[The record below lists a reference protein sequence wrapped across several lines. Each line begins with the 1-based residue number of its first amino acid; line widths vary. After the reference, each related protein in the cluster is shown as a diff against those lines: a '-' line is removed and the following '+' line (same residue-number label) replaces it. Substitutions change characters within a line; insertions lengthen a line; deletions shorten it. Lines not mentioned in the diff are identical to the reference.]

1 MAGKNGQKSKLYYE
15 GVIMEPGQFLW
26 VEKYR
31 PRTVEECVLPESV
44 KKQFATFIQKGEVPN
59 LLLSGTAGT
68 GKTTLAR
75 ALCESLGCDYIVING
90 SDEGRQID
98 TLRTKIRS
106 FASAVSFEGKT
117 KVVILDE
124 ADYMNR
130 ESVQPALRGFIE
142 TFSENCRFIFTCNY
156 SNRLIDPLHS
166 RTTVIDF
173 KIAPSDRPNLASKFM
188 DRMKYIL
195 NTEGVQYNEK
205 VLAELLMKH
214 FPDYRRVLNEL
225 QRYSVS
231 GVIDEGI
238 LSNFQEINAKQLLES
253 LREKDWKKMRQW
265 VANNVDT
272 DPQGIFRQIYDI
284 LLPEVK
290 SVPQVVLLI
299 ADYQYKAAFV
309 ADQEINLTA
318 CLTEIMANVEFK

>member
-1 MAGKNGQKSKLYYE
+1 
-15 GVIMEPGQFLW
+15 MEPGQFLW

-31 PRTVEECVLPESV
+31 PRTVDECVLPEDV
-44 KKQFATFIQKGEVPN
+44 KKQFEAFIKKGEVPN

-142 TFSENCRFIFTCNY
+142 TFSENCRFVFTCNY
-156 SNRLIDPLHS
+156 ANRLIDPLDS

-173 KIAPSDRPNLASKFM
+173 KINPSDRPALASKFM
-188 DRMKYIL
+188 ERMKYIL
-195 NTEGVQYNEK
+195 DTEGVQYNEK

-284 LLPEVK
+284 LLPEIK
-290 SVPQVVLLI
+290 SIPQVVLLI

-309 ADQEINLTA
+309 ADQEINITA

>member
-1 MAGKNGQKSKLYYE
+1 
-15 GVIMEPGQFLW
+15 MEPGQFLW

-31 PRTVEECVLPESV
+31 PHNIDDCILPQEV
-44 KKQFATFIQKGEVPN
+44 KSTFKDFIKSGEVPN
-59 LLLSGTAGT
+59 LLLSGTSGT

-75 ALCESLGCDYIVING
+75 ALCEELGCDYIIING

-98 TLRTKIRS
+98 TLRTKIRT

-124 ADYMNR
+124 ADYLNR
-130 ESVQPALRGFIE
+130 ESVQPALRAFIE
-142 TFSENCRFIFTCNY
+142 TFAENCRFIFTCNY
-156 SNRLIDPLHS
+156 SNRIIDPLHS
-166 RTTVIDF
+166 RTTVVDF
-173 KIAPSDRPNLASKFM
+173 KITPSDRPKLAAKFLK
-188 DRMKYIL
+188 RMKDIL
-195 NTEGVQYNEK
+195 TSEGVNYSEN
-205 VLAELLMKH
+205 VLAELLMKY

-231 GVIDEGI
+231 GSIDEGI
-238 LSNFQEINAKQLLES
+238 LSNFQEINAKQLIES
-253 LREKDWKKMRQW
+253 LRDKEWKKMRQW

-272 DPQGIFRQIYDI
+272 DPQGIFRQIYDT

-290 SVPQVVLLI
+290 SIPQLVLLI

>member
-1 MAGKNGQKSKLYYE
+1 
-15 GVIMEPGQFLW
+15 MEAGQFLW

-31 PRTVEECVLPESV
+31 PSRIEDCILPEQV
-44 KKQFATFIQKGEVPN
+44 KEQFTQFISKGEVPN
-59 LLLSGTAGT
+59 LLLSGSAGT
-68 GKTTLAR
+68 GKTTIAR
-75 ALCESLGCDYIVING
+75 ALCNELGCDYIVING

-98 TLRTKIRS
+98 TLRTKIKQ

-130 ESVQPALRGFIE
+130 ESVQPALRAFIE

-156 SNRLIDPLHS
+156 ANRLIEPLHS

-173 KIAPSDRPNLASKFM
+173 KLAPSDKPVLASKFLK
-188 DRMKYIL
+188 RMEYIL
-195 NTEGVQYNEK
+195 GTEGVDFSQR
-205 VLAELLMKH
+205 VLAELLNKH
-214 FPDYRRVLNEL
+214 FPDYRRVINEL
-225 QRYSVS
+225 QRYSV
-231 GVIDEGI
+231 GGKIDEGI
-238 LSNFQEINAKQLLES
+238 LSNFQEINAKALVES

-265 VANNVDT
+265 IANNVDT
-272 DPQGIFRQIYDI
+272 DPQAIFRQIYDI

-290 SVPQVVLLI
+290 GIPHLVLLI

>member
-1 MAGKNGQKSKLYYE
+1 MTTPQ
-15 GVIMEPGQFLW
+15 QFLW

-31 PRTVEECVLPESV
+31 PMAIQDCILPESV
-44 KKQFATFIQKGEVPN
+44 KKQFQQFIAKGEVPN

-68 GKTTLAR
+68 GKTTIAR
-75 ALCESLGCDYIVING
+75 ALCNELNCDYIVING

-98 TLRTKIRS
+98 TLRTKIKQ

-130 ESVQPALRGFIE
+130 DSVQPALRGFIE
-142 TFSENCRFIFTCNY
+142 QFAENCRFIFTCNY

-173 KIAPSDRPNLASKFM
+173 KLAPSDRPVLASKFLK
-188 DRMKYIL
+188 RMEYIL
-195 NTEGVQYNEK
+195 NNENVEYNQR
-205 VLAELLMKH
+205 VLAELLNKH
-214 FPDYRRVLNEL
+214 FPDYRRVINEL
-225 QRYSVS
+225 QRYSV
-231 GVIDEGI
+231 GGNIDEGI
-238 LSNFQEINAKQLLES
+238 LSNFQEVNAKALIEG
-253 LREKDWKKMRQW
+253 LREKDWRKMRQW

-272 DPQGIFRQIYDI
+272 DPQAIFRQIYDI

-290 SVPQVVLLI
+290 SPARLVLDI

-318 CLTEIMANVEFK
+318 CLTQIMVDSEFK

>member
-1 MAGKNGQKSKLYYE
+1 MTTPE
-15 GVIMEPGQFLW
+15 QFLW
-26 VEKYR
+26 VERYR
-31 PRTVEECVLPESV
+31 PRSIEDCILPESV
-44 KKQFATFIQKGEVPN
+44 KKQFTQFINKGEVPN
-59 LLLSGTAGT
+59 LLLSGSAGT
-68 GKTTLAR
+68 GKTTIAR
-75 ALCESLGCDYIVING
+75 ALCNELDCDYIIING

-98 TLRTKIRS
+98 TLRTKIRQ

-124 ADYMNR
+124 ADYLNKD
-130 ESVQPALRGFIE
+130 SVQPALRAFIE

-156 SNRLIDPLHS
+156 SNRIISPLHS

-173 KIAPSDRPNLASKFM
+173 KIPPSDRPNLASKFLK
-188 DRMKYIL
+188 RMEYIL
-195 NTEGVQYNEK
+195 DTEGVDYNQR
-205 VLAELLMKH
+205 VLSELLMKY
-214 FPDYRRVLNEL
+214 FPDYRRVINEL

-231 GVIDEGI
+231 GKIDEGI
-238 LSNFQEINAKQLLES
+238 LSNFQEINAKALIES

-265 VANNVDT
+265 IANNVDT
-272 DPQGIFRQIYDI
+272 DPQHIFRQIYDI
-284 LLPEVK
+284 LIPEVK
-290 SVPQVVLLI
+290 GIPHLVLLI

>member
-1 MAGKNGQKSKLYYE
+1 
-15 GVIMEPGQFLW
+15 MEASQFLW

-31 PRTVEECVLPESV
+31 PKHIKDCILPESV
-44 KKQFATFIQKGEVPN
+44 KKQFQQFISKKEIPN

-68 GKTTLAR
+68 GKTTVAR
-75 ALCESLGCDYIVING
+75 ALCEELGCDYIIING

-98 TLRTKIRS
+98 TLRTKIKQ

-124 ADYMNR
+124 ADYLNR
-130 ESVQPALRGFIE
+130 DSVQPALRAFIE
-142 TFSENCRFIFTCNY
+142 NFSENCRFIFTCNY
-156 SNRLIDPLHS
+156 SNRIIKPLHS

-173 KIAPSDRPNLASKFM
+173 KIAPKDRPKMASKFLE
-188 DRMKYIL
+188 RMQYIL
-195 NTEGVQYNEK
+195 TNENVDYSEK
-205 VLAELLMKH
+205 VLAELLMKY

-238 LSNFQEINAKQLLES
+238 LSNFQEINAKNLIES
-253 LREKDWKKMRQW
+253 LRDKDWKKMRQW
-265 VANNVDT
+265 VVNNVDT
-272 DPQGIFRQIYDI
+272 DPQMIFRQIYDI

-290 SVPQVVLLI
+290 GIPHLVLLI

-318 CLTEIMANVEFK
+318 CLTEIMANVEFS

>member
-1 MAGKNGQKSKLYYE
+1 MTTPQ
-15 GVIMEPGQFLW
+15 QFLW

-31 PRTVEECVLPESV
+31 PMHIQDCILPESV
-44 KKQFATFIQKGEVPN
+44 KKQFLQFIAKGEVPN

-68 GKTTLAR
+68 GKTTIAR
-75 ALCESLGCDYIVING
+75 ALCTELNCDYIVING

-98 TLRTKIRS
+98 TLRTKIKQ

-130 ESVQPALRGFIE
+130 DSVQPALRGFIE
-142 TFSENCRFIFTCNY
+142 QFAENCRFIFTCNY

-173 KIAPSDRPNLASKFM
+173 KLAPSARPVLASKFLK
-188 DRMKYIL
+188 RMEFIL
-195 NTEGVQYNEK
+195 TNEGVEYNQR
-205 VLAELLMKH
+205 VLAELLNKH
-214 FPDYRRVLNEL
+214 FPDYRRVINEL
-225 QRYSVS
+225 QRYSV
-231 GVIDEGI
+231 GGNIDEGI
-238 LSNFQEINAKQLLES
+238 LSNFQEVNAKALIEG
-253 LREKDWKKMRQW
+253 LREKDWRKMRQW

-272 DPQGIFRQIYDI
+272 DPQAIFRQIYDI

-290 SVPQVVLLI
+290 SPARLVLDI

-318 CLTEIMANVEFK
+318 CLTQIMVDSEFK

>member
-1 MAGKNGQKSKLYYE
+1 
-15 GVIMEPGQFLW
+15 MEPAQFLW

-31 PRTVEECVLPESV
+31 PKELQDCILPESV
-44 KKQFATFIQKGEVPN
+44 KEQFQQFINKKEIPN
-59 LLLSGTAGT
+59 LLLTGTAGT

-75 ALCESLGCDYIVING
+75 ALCEELGCDYIIING

-98 TLRTKIRS
+98 TLRTKIKQ
-106 FASAVSFEGKT
+106 FASAVSFGGET
-117 KVVILDE
+117 KVVIIDE
-124 ADYMNR
+124 ADYLNR
-130 ESVQPALRGFIE
+130 DSVQPALRAFIE
-142 TFSENCRFIFTCNY
+142 TFSENCRFVFTCNY
-156 SNRLIDPLHS
+156 ANRIIDPLHS

-173 KIAPSDRPNLASKFM
+173 RIAPKDRPKMASKFLE
-188 DRMKYIL
+188 RMKYIL
-195 NTEGVQYNEK
+195 NVEGVDYSDK
-205 VLAELLMKH
+205 VLAELLMKY
-214 FPDYRRVLNEL
+214 FPDYRRVINEL

-238 LSNFQEINAKQLLES
+238 LSNFQEINAKNLIES

-265 VANNVDT
+265 VVNNVDT
-272 DPQGIFRQIYDI
+272 DPQAVFRQIYDI

-290 SVPQVVLLI
+290 GIPHLVLLI

-318 CLTEIMANVEFK
+318 CLTEIMANVEFS

>member
-1 MAGKNGQKSKLYYE
+1 
-15 GVIMEPGQFLW
+15 MEPEQFLW

-31 PRTVEECVLPESV
+31 PRTIEQCILPQDI
-44 KKQFATFIQKGEVPN
+44 KDQFDKFISKGEVPN
-59 LLLSGTAGT
+59 LLLSGSAGT

-75 ALCESLGCDYIVING
+75 ALCEELKCDYIVING

-98 TLRTKIRS
+98 TLRTKIRQ

-117 KVVILDE
+117 KVVIIDE
-124 ADYMNR
+124 ADYCNR
-130 ESVQPALRGFIE
+130 ESVQPALRAFIE
-142 TFSENCRFIFTCNY
+142 QFSENCRFIFTCNY
-156 SNRLIDPLHS
+156 SNRLIEPLHS

-173 KIAPSDRPNLASKFM
+173 KIPPSDRPDLASKFM
-188 DRMKYIL
+188 GRMQYIL
-195 NTEGVQYNEK
+195 TNEGVSFEQN
-205 VLAELLMKH
+205 VLAELLKKH
-214 FPDYRRVLNEL
+214 FPDYSRVINEL
-225 QRYSVS
+225 QRYSV
-231 GVIDEGI
+231 GGNIDEGI
-238 LSNFQEINAKQLLES
+238 LSNFQEINAKQLLDS
-253 LREKDWKKMRQW
+253 LRGKDWKKMRQW

-284 LLPEVK
+284 VLPEVK
-290 SVPQVVLLI
+290 SIPQLVLLI

>member
-1 MAGKNGQKSKLYYE
+1 MTTPQ
-15 GVIMEPGQFLW
+15 QFLW

-31 PRTVEECVLPESV
+31 PMLIEDCILPESV
-44 KKQFATFIQKGEVPN
+44 KKQFQQFIAKGEVPN

-68 GKTTLAR
+68 GKTTIAR
-75 ALCESLGCDYIVING
+75 ALCNELNCDYIVING

-98 TLRTKIRS
+98 TLRTKIKQ

-130 ESVQPALRGFIE
+130 DSVQPALRGFIE
-142 TFSENCRFIFTCNY
+142 QFAENCRFIFTCNY

-173 KIAPSDRPNLASKFM
+173 KLAPSDRPVLASKFLK
-188 DRMKYIL
+188 RMEYIL
-195 NTEGVQYNEK
+195 NNENVEYNQR
-205 VLAELLMKH
+205 VLAELLNKH
-214 FPDYRRVLNEL
+214 FPDYRRVINEL
-225 QRYSVS
+225 QRYSV
-231 GVIDEGI
+231 GGNIDEGI
-238 LSNFQEINAKQLLES
+238 LSNFQEVNAKALIEG
-253 LREKDWKKMRQW
+253 LREKDWRKMRQW

-272 DPQGIFRQIYDI
+272 DPQAIFRQIYDI

-290 SVPQVVLLI
+290 SPARLVLDI

-318 CLTEIMANVEFK
+318 CLTQIMVDSEFK

>member
-1 MAGKNGQKSKLYYE
+1 
-15 GVIMEPGQFLW
+15 MEAGQFLW

-31 PRTVEECVLPESV
+31 PHAIEDCILPDEV
-44 KKQFATFIQKGEVPN
+44 KEQFNTFIEKGEIPN
-59 LLLSGTAGT
+59 LLLSGSAGT

-75 ALCESLGCDYIVING
+75 ALCEELGCDYIVING

-98 TLRTKIRS
+98 TLRTKIKS

-124 ADYMNR
+124 ADYLNKD
-130 ESVQPALRGFIE
+130 SVQPALRAFIE

-156 SNRLIDPLHS
+156 SNRIISPLHS

-173 KIAPSDRPNLASKFM
+173 KIPPSDRPVLASKFLK
-188 DRMKYIL
+188 RMEYIL
-195 NTEGVQYNEK
+195 NTEGVEFSQR
-205 VLAELLMKH
+205 VLSELLMKY
-214 FPDYRRVLNEL
+214 FPDYRRVINEL

-231 GVIDEGI
+231 GKIDEGI
-238 LSNFQEINAKQLLES
+238 LSNFQEINAKALIES

-265 VANNVDT
+265 IANNVDT
-272 DPQGIFRQIYDI
+272 DPQHIFRQIYDI
-284 LLPEVK
+284 LIPEVK
-290 SVPQVVLLI
+290 GIPHLVLLI

>member
-1 MAGKNGQKSKLYYE
+1 
-15 GVIMEPGQFLW
+15 MEAGQFLW

-31 PRTVEECVLPESV
+31 PSRIEDCILPEQV
-44 KKQFATFIQKGEVPN
+44 KEQFQQFISKGEVPN
-59 LLLSGTAGT
+59 LLLSGSAGT
-68 GKTTLAR
+68 GKTTIAR
-75 ALCESLGCDYIVING
+75 ALCNVLGCDYIVING

-98 TLRTKIRS
+98 TLRTKIKQ

-130 ESVQPALRGFIE
+130 DSVQPALRAFIE

-156 SNRLIDPLHS
+156 ANRLIEPLHS

-173 KIAPSDRPNLASKFM
+173 KLAPSDRPVLASKFLK
-188 DRMKYIL
+188 RMEYIL
-195 NTEGVQYNEK
+195 GTEGVDFSQR
-205 VLAELLMKH
+205 VLAELLNKH
-214 FPDYRRVLNEL
+214 FPDYRRVINEL
-225 QRYSVS
+225 QRYSV
-231 GVIDEGI
+231 GGKIDEGI
-238 LSNFQEINAKQLLES
+238 LSNFQEINAKALVES

-265 VANNVDT
+265 IANNVDT
-272 DPQGIFRQIYDI
+272 DPQAIFRQIYDI

-290 SVPQVVLLI
+290 GIPHLVLLI

>member
-1 MAGKNGQKSKLYYE
+1 
-15 GVIMEPGQFLW
+15 METGQFLW

-31 PRTVEECVLPESV
+31 PMRIQDCILPEQV
-44 KKQFATFIQKGEVPN
+44 KEQFQQFIAKGEVPN
-59 LLLSGTAGT
+59 LLLSGSAGT
-68 GKTTLAR
+68 GKTTIAR
-75 ALCESLGCDYIVING
+75 ALCNELGCDYIVING

-98 TLRTKIRS
+98 TLRTKIKQ

-130 ESVQPALRGFIE
+130 DSVQPALRAFIE

-156 SNRLIDPLHS
+156 SNRLIEPLHS

-173 KIAPSDRPNLASKFM
+173 KLAPSDKPVLASKFLK
-188 DRMKYIL
+188 RMEYIL
-195 NTEGVQYNEK
+195 NNEGVDYNQR
-205 VLAELLMKH
+205 VLAELLNKY
-214 FPDYRRVLNEL
+214 FPDYRRVINEL
-225 QRYSVS
+225 QRYSVGGS
-231 GVIDEGI
+231 IDEGI
-238 LSNFQEINAKQLLES
+238 LSNFQEINAKALVES

-265 VANNVDT
+265 IANNIDT
-272 DPQGIFRQIYDI
+272 DPQHVFRQIYDI

-290 SVPQVVLLI
+290 GIPHLVLLI